1 MMRHTPAILKLSV
14 FIALCIVV
22 LSYGLWQS
30 RLLIQGPVITI
41 TSPTNGAIV
50 SDTHT
55 ALTGW
60 VKNVSYITLN
70 GRQIYA
76 DEAGNIDE
84 PLWLPKGYNI
94 IQVSGTD
101 KFGRSITRTIE
112 LVARDP
118 GNSTGEIVRD
128 ASISVTN

>member
-1 MMRHTPAILKLSV
+1 MMRHTPAIIKFSG

-41 TSPTNGAIV
+41 TTPLNGAIV

-55 ALTGW
+55 NLTGQ

-76 DEAGNIDE
+76 DEYGNINE
-84 PLWLPKGYNI
+84 PLWLPEGYNI

-101 KFGRSITRTIE
+101 KFGRSITRTLE

-118 GNSTGEIVRD
+118 GQTTEEIVHD
-128 ASISVTN
+128 ASISATN